1 MKGSIPER
9 SECLGT
15 FEVRSRVRFQNERI
29 TVLILTSYMN
39 KKDTIKIQKD
49 KLFLFIS
56 LFSSKSSK
64 PIGCR
69 KNNENEILLKKCFK
83 FQLFKFFWKKRLDFH
98 KILLF
103 LFRNRKLI
111 DFLKSIYYILKVY
124 FKCNRLV

>member
-1 MKGSIPER
+1 MKGSIAER

-15 FEVRSRVRFQNERI
+15 YEVRSRIRFKNERI
-29 TVLILTSYMN
+29 TVLILTSNMN
-39 KKDTIKIQKD
+39 KKDTNKIHKD

-56 LFSSKSSK
+56 FFSSKSSK

-98 KILLF
+98 KIF
-103 LFRNRKLI
+103 IISF
-111 DFLKSIYYILKVY
+111 
-124 FKCNRLV
+124 